1 VLDVKVGS
9 GAFMKSR
16 EEAEALARSMISTS
30 ASLGTKAVALLTD
43 MGQPLGTHVG
53 NALEVL
59 ESLAVLRGEGPE
71 DLESLCLELT
81 ARMLVLGN
89 VASSREDGLRQAREE
104 LASGRGLSK
113 FLDMVQAQGG
123 DERVAEDGVLPKARF
138 RKEVAG
144 ARDGFVSSMDAEKL
158 GTAAMLL
165 GAGREKVVD
174 RIDPAA
180 GLIVHKK
187 IGHEVRTG
195 EPLVTLH
202 YNDGSRLAEAE
213 RRVREAYVFS
223 NDRRAAAPELV
234 MAAME
239 S

>member
-1 VLDVKVGS
+1 
-9 GAFMKSR
+9 
-16 EEAEALARSMISTS
+16 
-30 ASLGTKAVALLTD
+30 
-43 MGQPLGTHVG
+43 
-53 NALEVL
+53 
-59 ESLAVLRGEGPE
+59 
-71 DLESLCLELT
+71 
-81 ARMLVLGN
+81 
-89 VASSREDGLRQAREE
+89 
-104 LASGRGLSK
+104 
-113 FLDMVQAQGG
+113 MVQAQGG

-138 RKEVAG
+138 LKEVAG

-174 RIDPAA
+174 RIDPSA